1 MTTRAYDRSY
11 IGKASRAVGNMLHC
25 AVAEHSF
32 DGGDFLKRFVQSGI
46 AGEIEHGNPK
56 YTAGMSGR
64 ELFLEVIERT
74 SDADE
79 SARLNGMRAPESYER
94 SEYYWVGWMI
104 THYQWFSGRSFDDIT
119 AAVPYGELLCLYD
132 TLHEADIQKS
142 YEVMDER
149 LSAGERK
156 LKRVRQMCGM
166 TQKELS
172 EASGVAVSTIR
183 AYEQGSKD
191 IRKAQVDIISRMASA
206 LKCDISDII
215 G

>member
-64 ELFLEVIERT
+64 ELRE
-74 SDADE
+74 
-79 SARLNGMRAPESYER
+79 PESYER

-119 AAVPYGELLCLYD
+119 AAVPYRELLCLYD

-156 LKRVRQMCGM
+156 LKKVRQMCGM

-191 IRKAQVDIISRMASA
+191 IRKAQVDIISRMAFA